1 MITIRPSRCQY
12 PVSFHPLSAGRQ
24 PGNNKVLAFYG
35 TEYEA
40 FLKATDRLMERFRG
54 VIPEGAHQARIRC
67 SRRETRDPTSVGQGT
82 LADTLGE
89 EACGLVLIDPSGG
102 HPLTFNEMDILE
114 NAVATTNARIE
125 LEVAPRSSAA
135 GIRDWR
141 RTGSYI
147 DTQEELGD
155 QWHSDI
161 ASGAKHIL
169 ELTHVTA
176 SDEHYARC
184 RFEYAFSGWPL
195 PRVFVVFIGA
205 HPYTFDWMHVFGLM
219 YTAMVRDL
227 VVANQEAAA
236 FCDILRTA
244 PVFKTSQRPIG

>member
-1 MITIRPSRCQY
+1 MFASSVIPY
-12 PVSFHPLSAGRQ
+12 LSTGRQ
-24 PGNNKVLAFYG
+24 PGNSKVLAFYG

-40 FLKATDRLMERFRG
+40 FLEATDRLMERFRG
-54 VIPEGAHQARIRC
+54 VIPQGAHQARIRC
-67 SRRETRDPTSVGQGT
+67 SRRETRDPASAGQGT

-102 HPLTFNEMDILE
+102 HPLTFNEIDILE
-114 NAVATTNARIE
+114 NAVASTNARIE
-125 LEVAPRSSAA
+125 LEVAAPSVA
-135 GIRDWR
+135 GGREWR

-161 ASGAKHIL
+161 ASGAKHML

-184 RFEYAFSGWPL
+184 WFEYAF
-195 PRVFVVFIGA
+195 
-205 HPYTFDWMHVFGLM
+205 
-219 YTAMVRDL
+219 
-227 VVANQEAAA
+227 Q
-236 FCDILRTA
+236 
-244 PVFKTSQRPIG
+244 